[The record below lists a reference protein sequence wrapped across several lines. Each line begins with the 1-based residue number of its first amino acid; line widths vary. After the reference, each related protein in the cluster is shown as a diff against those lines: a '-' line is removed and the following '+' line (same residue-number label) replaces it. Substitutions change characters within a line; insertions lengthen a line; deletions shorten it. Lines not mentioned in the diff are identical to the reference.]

1 MMERE
6 LRFKQGGGKLK
17 PRIDMYQ
24 STLLLKEMQSLTPGS
39 WSANLYFQIPILRHL
54 QKKYTTLQ
62 KKVKGKGTWEASAMA
77 ELMIEGN
84 MPSTQVFSMS
94 LKRTFSPW
102 HQNPGR

>member
-84 MPSTQVFSMS
+84 MPSTQVFLMS
-94 LKRTFSPW
+94 LKKTFSPW
-102 HQNPGR
+102 HQNTGR